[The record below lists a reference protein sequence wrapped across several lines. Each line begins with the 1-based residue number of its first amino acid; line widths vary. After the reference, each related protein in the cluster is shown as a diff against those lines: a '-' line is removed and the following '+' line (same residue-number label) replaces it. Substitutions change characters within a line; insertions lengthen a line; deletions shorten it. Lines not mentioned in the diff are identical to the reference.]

1 MNSPISRRLP
11 RPLLAVLAASIAF
24 SLFLALAYPLVDPD
38 EGRNAEV
45 AREMAANGDVVIPHL
60 AGLPYLD
67 KPPALFAAAAACIR
81 LLGPTPLAARLP
93 AMLASLAAL
102 LLLARAA
109 RRLEDDAHATLAVAL
124 TAAAPLFAG
133 LSAYVI
139 FDMPLA
145 LCVTVVWTAL
155 ALECEHGASVS
166 RRAAMFGAV
175 ALGVLVKGPIMLAWA
190 LGGSVA
196 AALVLRERRPLAWL
210 AWWPGWVIVFGV
222 AGGWFAAALRRF
234 PEYARYAFLE
244 ESLERMTNSAAF
256 KREQPWW
263 FVPAVFA
270 GGALPWSLATPWR
283 SALGERSR
291 RGERGARV
299 ALGFLLFAAVFF
311 ALSRSKLVT
320 YLLPAFP
327 AFAWL
332 AARAWRAA
340 PRRPSPGVAA
350 LALGAIPLLLVLGRP
365 LVLQYAEAASGAG
378 LARAIRGS
386 GGGTVLYE
394 RCYSPGTDYLLGRSG
409 IVQSDLGYEITSNY
423 ILRYRDVLKSRGSW
437 TLRPEDEVVNADV
450 VVQSPRRDPAPP
462 AGGWRCIYS
471 SPRFVAWR
479 RIGAGR

>member
-1 MNSPISRRLP
+1 MKSPTSRALP
-11 RPLLAVLAASIAF
+11 RPLLAVLAASFAF

-81 LLGPTPLAARLP
+81 VLGPTPLAARLP
-93 AMLASLAAL
+93 AMLAALAVL

-109 RRLEDDAHATLAVAL
+109 RRIEDDAHATLTVAL
-124 TAAAPLFAG
+124 TASAPLFAG

-145 LCVTVVWTAL
+145 LCVTVVWTGL
-155 ALECEHGASVS
+155 ALECEHGASAS
-166 RRAAMFGAV
+166 RRAAMFAAV
-175 ALGVLVKGPIMLAWA
+175 TLGVLVKGPIMLAWV
-190 LGGSVA
+190 LGGSGA
-196 AALVLRERRPLAWL
+196 AALAMRERRPLAWL
-210 AWWPGWVIVFGV
+210 AWLPGWLMVLGV

-256 KREQPWW
+256 KRQQPWW
-263 FVPAVFA
+263 FVPAVLTA
-270 GGALPWSLATPWR
+270 GALPWSLASPWR
-283 SALGERSR
+283 GGLGAADR
-291 RGERGARV
+291 RGERAARV
-299 ALGFLLFAAVFF
+299 AFGFLVFAASFF
-311 ALSRSKLVT
+311 TASRSKLVT

-332 AARAWRAA
+332 AARAWREA
-340 PRRPSPGVAA
+340 PKRPSRAVAVA
-350 LALGAIPLLLVLGRP
+350 ALGAIPLLLVVGHP
-365 LVLQYAEAASGAG
+365 LVSQYAERESGAA

-386 GGGTVLYE
+386 GGGTVVYE

-409 IVQSDLGYEITSNY
+409 TVLSDLGYEITSNY
-423 ILRYRDVLKSRGSW
+423 ILRYRDSLRTRGLW
-437 TLRPEDEVVNADV
+437 TLRPEAETPDADV
-450 VVQSPRRDPAPP
+450 VVRSPRRQNGPP
-462 AGGWRCIYS
+462 AGEWRLIFS
-471 SPRFVAWR
+471 SKRFVAWR
-479 RIGAGR
+479 RTGAGR